1 MSDASVHRYAIT
13 IVPSAEDQ
21 APPLRYAA
29 NTSQDLLHA
38 IARLN
43 AAGRYA
49 SADAAALACALHT
62 LNSVVQ
68 AYPQD
73 DILAPL
79 ARPVAEALRRLEQCT
94 PPPAVFA

>member
-1 MSDASVHRYAIT
+1 MPDVPVHRYAIT
-13 IVPSAEDQ
+13 ITPTSEDQ
-21 APPLRYAA
+21 TPPLRYAA
-29 NTSQDLLHA
+29 DTSQDLIHA

-49 SADAAALACALHT
+49 PADAAALACALHT
-62 LNSVVQ
+62 LNSVLQ

-79 ARPVAEALRRLEQCT
+79 AQPVAEALRRLEHCT